1 MVMVK
6 GVRSVELSGSVQLLY
21 PRLPWHLWK
30 QGWHRHRDGLGES
43 CWIRFNWPECKLK
56 STRLV
61 NGQEDSK
68 I

>member
-43 CWIRFNWPECKLK
+43 CWIRFNVSCPRSLMDQA
-56 STRLV
+56 SAF
-61 NGQEDSK
+61 
-68 I
+68 